1 MTASQCCAS
10 TKRGAYV
17 AMSSSVSS
25 TVSSIL
31 VFGLSTLFD
40 GRAVHHQ
47 GIIHR
52 DIKPSN
58 LLWTADR
65 RTVKIADFGVAH
77 FSYAQRL
84 AAAGQ
89 GMVDPADEDPILM
102 DDTDLSKTAGTPMFL
117 APEIVSD
124 TTEPAA
130 SSSTVNVSETATVR
144 PRRRQ
149 PITKAI
155 DVWAFGVTL
164 YGLLFGHLPF
174 QADRE
179 YEIYQIIRRN
189 DWTVDPTMGVDHIE
203 TGGRYQRPQP
213 RGQETEGYLAVKLLE
228 GLLEKD
234 ARKRITLEQVK
245 VGVASTPGIGRRSD
259 ACRQRHPWILRD
271 MQDPEGWLRETQL
284 ESAQSLEP
292 TADETSSAMSS
303 VRFRWTKPLR
313 RFWQGVRPTRSFLSR
328 HVSTDVDEYK
338 HVGVRSAPTHSLS
351 RRRSTTGASQHERRR
366 DRSKSRFAGRDAPR
380 NKSTTDVGSR
390 HAHDYMYAQDWV
402 TWDATR
408 LAAPVPKRRR
418 GSFPSNLRPS
428 RAASP
433 QPSPVSATTP
443 SMESSSPEDRPP
455 SRLSL
460 TSWFKRPFRSRQPA
474 TPIEQ
479 TPSSGS
485 SNQSMTRR
493 RSGQRLARRSED
505 AFNTVAPSRQS
516 TASGQ
521 LNVAMRAASWG
532 EMADY
537 ARPSE
542 DVMSVYSAERADDAL
557 DDDTFLL
564 GAGGIAHSPVLSIP
578 TSGVLSTVSSIAS
591 LNGPH
596 TTAPPTPATI
606 SVAQALLQRTAVGE
620 LPSAPDPA
628 VQDPASLARQSQMRS
643 RATSPL
649 AQVSYNPVHI
659 PIATAS
665 SESDDSSSFD
675 DDDVEEDDDT
685 SSYGAEVDRQP
696 STSQRYQE
704 EDEESEEEGEV
715 RLELRGRR
723 PSQSASEMSPVRGGP
738 DTPHRE
744 RPMICT

>member
-1 MTASQCCAS
+1 M
-10 TKRGAYV
+10 
-17 AMSSSVSS
+17 
-25 TVSSIL
+25 
-31 VFGLSTLFD
+31 
-40 GRAVHHQ
+40 HHQ

-89 GMVDPADEDPILM
+89 GMVGPADEDPILM

-124 TTEPAA
+124 TSDPTA
-130 SSSTVNVSETATVR
+130 SSSTVNVNEMSGRATAR
-144 PRRRQ
+144 MRRRQ

-179 YEIYQIIRRN
+179 YEIYQIIRRQ
-189 DWTVDPTMGVDHIE
+189 DWAVDPTMGVDHIE
-203 TGGRYQRPQP
+203 TGGRHQRPLP
-213 RGQETEGYLAVKLLE
+213 RGQETDGYLAVKLLD
-228 GLLEKD
+228 GLLDKD
-234 ARKRITLEQVK
+234 AHKRITLDQVK
-245 VGVASTPGIGRRSD
+245 VCAHVIRMIEDVLTAQ
-259 ACRQRHPWILRD
+259 QRHPWILRD
-271 MQDPEGWLRETQL
+271 MQNPEGWLRETRL
-284 ESAQSLEP
+284 EPALSLEP

-303 VRFRWTKPLR
+303 VRFRWTKPLLR
-313 RFWQGVRPTRSFLSR
+313 LWQGVRPTRSFRKSEA
-328 HVSTDVDEYK
+328 DEYKKYK
-338 HVGVRSAPTHSLS
+338 HVGVRSAPTYSLS
-351 RRRSTTGASQHERRR
+351 RHRSTTGAPQHRRRR
-366 DRSKSRFAGRDAPR
+366 DKSKTRDAAR

-390 HAHDYMYAQDWV
+390 HAHEYMYPQDWS
-402 TWDATR
+402 TWDTTH
-408 LAAPVPKRRR
+408 LAAHVPKGRR
-418 GSFPSNLRPS
+418 GSLTSNLRPS
-428 RAASP
+428 RASSP
-433 QPSPVSATTP
+433 QPSPISASGP

-460 TSWFKRPFRSRQPA
+460 THWLKLPFRRQPT
-474 TPIEQ
+474 TPVDQ

-485 SNQSMTRR
+485 SYQSMPRW

-521 LNVAMRAASWG
+521 LNIAMRAASLG

-542 DVMSVYSAERADDAL
+542 DVMSLYSADRADDAL
-557 DDDTFLL
+557 DNDTFLL
-564 GAGGIAHSPVLSIP
+564 GAGGIAQSPVLSIP
-578 TSGVLSTVSSIAS
+578 TSGALSTVSSIAS

-596 TTAPPTPATI
+596 AATPAACATM
-606 SVAQALLQRTAVGE
+606 SVAHAILQRTDAGE
-620 LPSAPDPA
+620 LPSAPDP
-628 VQDPASLARQSQMRS
+628 VVHDASLARQSQIRS

-649 AQVSYNPVHI
+649 AQVSFNPVQVSM
-659 PIATAS
+659 AS
-665 SESDDSSSFD
+665 AGADPYDYDNSSVED
-675 DDDVEEDDDT
+675 DDDDDDA
-685 SSYGAEVDRQP
+685 SSYGVEVDRQL
-696 STSQRYQE
+696 STSQRYRE
-704 EDEESEEEGEV
+704 EDEESEEDGEV

-723 PSQSASEMSPVRGGP
+723 SSQSASEMSPVRGGP